1 MVDGK
6 SRFSLWTRWRHHTDV
21 RGLYKAV
28 YEDPFYSPG
37 HDKFAD
43 DPWGGMLVKT
53 DLNAVLE
60 NVYAAMN
67 HELDLAIDSHLGT
80 DTKAWKDI
88 DLMPT
93 ISTRQSPTPSTSQ
106 NKEYLA
112 GSSGA
117 SPKLLRPI
125 LGRLGGIAA
134 RRQIKYPEE
143 YLELMYRER
152 MKIPEEEAANLGM
165 ETLAVHLQRMLRFDS
180 DAEFHAVSTLRDEA
194 ARTIGDDTTCTW
206 NKSKVAAMTLAD
218 SVAHEIAL
226 PKGSTVSFVAYYA
239 QTDVENPLKYDPFRF
254 SRACAAEMD
263 EQVSRNLSFS
273 HEKHSCPGR
282 FLVDFELKMVIAYV
296 LVNYDIEFPPEYKG
310 NGPQNHWLAD
320 AIFPPENVR
329 MKIRR
334 KEHTG

>member
-1 MVDGK
+1 MVELIAEPLGAFRDHPLIGVAELLATAWAMNWWQVPFQ
-6 SRFSLWTRWRHHTDV
+6 SMDTM
-21 RGLYKAV
+21 
-28 YEDPFYSPG
+28 EPFYNLG

-43 DPWGGMLVKT
+43 GPWGGMLVKT

-60 NVYAAMN
+60 NVCAAMN
-67 HELDLAIDSHLGT
+67 HELGLAVDSHFGT

-93 ISTRQSPTPSTSQ
+93 IPCL
-106 NKEYLA
+106 NIADELMMGA
-112 GSSGA
+112 GLSGA

-194 ARTIGDDTTCTW
+194 ARTIGDDKTCTW
-206 NKSKVAAMTLAD
+206 NKSKVVAMTLAD

-263 EQVSRNLSFS
+263 EQVSR
-273 HEKHSCPGR
+273 
-282 FLVDFELKMVIAYV
+282 MVIAYV
-296 LVNYDIEFPPEYKG
+296 LVNYDIEFPPEYEG

-320 AIFPPENVR
+320 AIFPPEDVR